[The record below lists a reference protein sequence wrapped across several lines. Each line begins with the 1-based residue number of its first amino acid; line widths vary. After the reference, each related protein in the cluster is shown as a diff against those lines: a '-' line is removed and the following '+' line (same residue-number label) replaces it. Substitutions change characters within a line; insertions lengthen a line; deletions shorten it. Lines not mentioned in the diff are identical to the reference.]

1 MLLKKE
7 EHERN
12 IRMKLKRLREYQR
25 LQQDQVA
32 EMLGVGKSAVSMYE
46 SDTRQPS
53 NEILLRYA
61 SIYRTT
67 TDYLLGRDNEMMIDV
82 TGL

>member
-1 MLLKKE
+1 MSETLG
-7 EHERN
+7 
-12 IRMKLKRLREYQR
+12 MKLKRLREYQR
-25 LQQDQVA
+25 LRQDQVA

-46 SDTRQPS
+46 NDTRQPS